1 VRVRFTDV
9 GQTVRGS
16 TSVALMSD
24 VVGIP
29 DISGAYVGSG
39 TITNTGSFSN
49 GTLSIQ
55 INTQDTV
62 GDTCTSTGSFTL
74 TRQ

>member
-1 VRVRFTDV
+1 MVDAKGNV
-9 GQTVRGS
+9 
-16 TSVALMSD
+16 
-24 VVGIP
+24 
-29 DISGAYVGSG
+29 SG
-39 TITNTGSFSN
+39 TATADLFVNGFIDSSSAGTFTGSFSN

-55 INTQDTV
+55 INMQDTV